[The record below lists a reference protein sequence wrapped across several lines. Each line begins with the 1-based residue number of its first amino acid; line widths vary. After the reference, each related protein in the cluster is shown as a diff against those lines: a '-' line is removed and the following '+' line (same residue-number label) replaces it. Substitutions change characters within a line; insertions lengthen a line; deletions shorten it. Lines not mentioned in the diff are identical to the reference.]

1 MVTGS
6 EGIDMRFKLSR
17 LVQSLCSILLCFL
30 KFNEHQNHLEGL
42 LGPKFHIQSFCLG
55 LWWGQRVCV
64 SSRLLR
70 IKVWVS
76 ITALNHPE
84 TSEGTRD
91 HRKEY
96 IPIHQSCVDSVH
108 LCKMHTLVITVSSTK
123 AATDKGRTHL
133 TNIKWVS
140 CRVKCFLDPCGLT
153 QLKFL
158 CSCIL
163 KTSVCISKQ
172 LTEKVGQPGMG
183 ADSWDG
189 FVTGGREVVVSFSH
203 QWDVI

>member
-6 EGIDMRFKLSR
+6 EGIDMSCKLSR
-17 LVQSLCSILLCFL
+17 LLQSLCSILSCFL

-42 LGPKFHIQSFCLG
+42 LEPKLLDFTSRVSVLVCGGAKEFACLTG
-55 LWWGQRVCV
+55 SQVMLLLQPQDLSLSEHHCSEPSRDLWRDQRP
-64 SSRLLR
+64 SER
-70 IKVWVS
+70 IYS
-76 ITALNHPE
+76 HPPE
-84 TSEGTRD
+84 LCRFSPSLQNAYSGD
-91 HRKEY
+91 Y
-96 IPIHQSCVDSVH
+96 SVF
-108 LCKMHTLVITVSSTK
+108 
-123 AATDKGRTHL
+123 DKGRTHL

-183 ADSWDG
+183 ADSWDE
-189 FVTGGREVVVSFSH
+189 FV
-203 QWDVI
+203 